1 MRKIYRDLVR
11 LFDDIRYLFIRRK
24 KVDNK
29 TLAQVMT
36 WCEDNGLDMNSAAQ
50 VFGFLKAKGIN
61 PAEIRLKN
69 YGIPYS
75 FAEFQEWFD
84 YDPENYAPVPNK
96 FAIFW
101 DDHQSAV
108 VGVFDHV
115 AANGYYVD
123 CIGRKWRNAMI
134 FISMGVYRYILNVP
148 EDMELSKLNL
158 SHLAPSPSETEQ
170 AVMSDED
177 FHLDKDAAKKLDESL
192 ESEE

>member
-1 MRKIYRDLVR
+1 M
-11 LFDDIRYLFIRRK
+11 
-24 KVDNK
+24 
-29 TLAQVMT
+29 
-36 WCEDNGLDMNSAAQ
+36 
-50 VFGFLKAKGIN
+50 
-61 PAEIRLKN
+61 
-69 YGIPYS
+69 
-75 FAEFQEWFD
+75 
-84 YDPENYAPVPNK
+84 PNK